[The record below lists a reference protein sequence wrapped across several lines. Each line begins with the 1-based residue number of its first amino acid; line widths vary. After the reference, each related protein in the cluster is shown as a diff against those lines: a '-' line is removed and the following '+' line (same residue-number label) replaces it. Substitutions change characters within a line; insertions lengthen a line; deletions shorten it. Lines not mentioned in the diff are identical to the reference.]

1 MYQIEEVIKEI
12 YKTAPRVVNMSL
24 DEWAEEIE
32 KRTGVR
38 PVKSA
43 VKAILNKNGIV
54 AKEGKKRVWVYRH
67 NGGKKE

>member
-54 AKEGKKRVWVYRH
+54 AKEGKKRVWVFRH
-67 NGGKKE
+67 NEGKQ